1 MNTFQEHQIKD
12 GHVLLPAVTDGDMCN
27 LSFQSPPPGGVL
39 RLNNSEDTLQQF
51 VDASRHGDTHMCTE
65 YSDPHPLRQR
75 AVRLTR
81 R

>member
-12 GHVLLPAVTDGDMCN
+12 GHVLLPAVTGGDMCN

-51 VDASRHGDTHMCTE
+51 VDASRHGGTHRR
-65 YSDPHPLRQR
+65 PHTHVHRAQR
-75 AVRLTR
+75 PTPF
-81 R
+81 